1 MLQKK
6 RGYTFVGSN
15 DKNYGAFYV
24 LGQTK
29 SFFYHITWVC
39 SGLSK
44 FNQNG
49 AFQVGFCCA
58 CAVFCSKFKIA
69 AGIVFFKRALLVI
82 LSFRP
87 RHCTASFYTK
97 KLLHRETFTQRSFYT
112 QKLFTQ
118 RSFYTHKPFRTT
130 AREIAARKPD
140 LGAKAKT
147 YFEALSKNIKISH
160 FPSIQVLSHCFQ
172 VLCLQQATARSHV
185 LDCALR
191 LY

>member
-1 MLQKK
+1 ML
-6 RGYTFVGSN
+6 G
-15 DKNYGAFYV
+15 
-24 LGQTK
+24 
-29 SFFYHITWVC
+29 H
-39 SGLSK
+39 SK
-44 FNQNG
+44 FKQNG
-49 AFQVGFCCA
+49 RAFQVGFCCT

-69 AGIVFFKRALLVI
+69 AGSVFFKRALLVI
-82 LSFRP
+82 LSLRP

-147 YFEALSKNIKISH
+147 CIEALSKKNKNH

>member
-1 MLQKK
+1 MGHSKWGFAAHA
-6 RGYTFVGSN
+6 RCFVQNS
-15 DKNYGAFYV
+15 KSR
-24 LGQTK
+24 LGL
-29 SFFYHITWVC
+29 FF
-39 SGLSK
+39 
-44 FNQNG
+44 
-49 AFQVGFCCA
+49 FQ
-58 CAVFCSKFKIA
+58 
-69 AGIVFFKRALLVI
+69 RALLVI